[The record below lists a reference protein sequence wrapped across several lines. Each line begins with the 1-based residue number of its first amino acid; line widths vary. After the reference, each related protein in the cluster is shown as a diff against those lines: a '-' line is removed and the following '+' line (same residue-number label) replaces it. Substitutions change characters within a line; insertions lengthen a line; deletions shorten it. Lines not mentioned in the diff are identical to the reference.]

1 MVRVG
6 IGFDA
11 HKFTSNRSLVL
22 GGVHIPFPLGLEG
35 YSDAD
40 VVIHAII
47 DAILGAI
54 SEGDIGLHFPDTEE
68 RYRDISSLTLLSEV
82 KKILTERRCKVVNLD
97 VVVALEEPKIAP
109 FRDEMKGKIAHTL
122 DIERDQVNVKAT
134 TTEGL
139 GFTGRR
145 EGIAA
150 YAVALVEQI

>member
-1 MVRVG
+1 VRAG

-11 HKFTSNRSLVL
+11 HKFISDRPLVL
-22 GGVHIPFPLGLEG
+22 GGVRIPFPLGLEG

-40 VVIHAII
+40 VIIHAII

-54 SEGDIGLHFPDTEE
+54 SEGDIGLHFPDTDE
-68 RYRDISSLTLLSEV
+68 RYRNISSLTLLSEV
-82 KKILTERRCKVVNLD
+82 KEILTERRYKVVNLD

-109 FRDEMKGKIAHTL
+109 FREEMREKIAHAL
-122 DIERDQVNVKAT
+122 NIETGQVNVKAT

-139 GFTGRR
+139 GFTGRG

>member
-1 MVRVG
+1 MRVG

-11 HKFTSNRSLVL
+11 HKFTSNRPLVL

-54 SEGDIGLHFPDTEE
+54 SEGDMGLHFPDTEE

-82 KKILTERRCKVVNLD
+82 KKILTERRYKVVNLD

-122 DIERDQVNVKAT
+122 DIERDRVNVKAT

>member
-1 MVRVG
+1 MMRVG

-11 HKFTSNRSLVL
+11 HKFTPNRPLVL
-22 GGVHIPFPLGLEG
+22 GGVHIPFPLGLKG

-54 SEGDIGLHFPDTEE
+54 SEGDIGLHFPDTDES
-68 RYRDISSLTLLSEV
+68 YRDISSLTLLSEV
-82 KKILTERRCKVVNLD
+82 KKILTEREYKVVNLD

-122 DIERDQVNVKAT
+122 DMERDQVNVKAT

-150 YAVALVEQI
+150 YAVALVEEI

>member
-1 MVRVG
+1 MRVG

-11 HKFTSNRSLVL
+11 HKFTPNRPLVL
-22 GGVHIPFPLGLEG
+22 GGVHIPFPLGLKG

-54 SEGDIGLHFPDTEE
+54 SEGDIGLHFPDTDES
-68 RYRDISSLTLLSEV
+68 YRDISSLTLLSEV
-82 KKILTERRCKVVNLD
+82 KKILTEREYKVVNLD

-122 DIERDQVNVKAT
+122 DMERDQVNVKAT

-150 YAVALVEQI
+150 YAVALVEEI